1 MPRSKRQ
8 KVMSELGNTIPIAAA
23 KVSRRLVEDLL
34 REGRDDELAH
44 NFQRKLDDALQK
56 VQNET
61 QVVLVMQTRSGG
73 QADLPICEPAAIL
86 TFLLRESVAL
96 QRKYVEVLRRR
107 PSTAN
112 NPWRILASFDEFTP
126 GAQITGRHER
136 KFMHLIFNFLELG
149 AHFLTMEDGWASA
162 VVTLQCAGLRAGYLH
177 LPGFSKSFCWAGGFA
192 LWVLLRMSSYSVAAT
207 AGVPASTCV
216 SAIYTHMAKHGNMKD
231 LFQSGASA
239 EFPNKNVHMY
249 MFL

>member
-8 KVMSELGNTIPIAAA
+8 KVMSELGSTIPLAAA
-23 KVSRRLVEDLL
+23 RVSRRLVEDLL

-162 VVTLQCAGLRAGYLH
+162 VVTLQC
-177 LPGFSKSFCWAGGFA
+177 
-192 LWVLLRMSSYSVAAT
+192 
-207 AGVPASTCV
+207 
-216 SAIYTHMAKHGNMKD
+216 
-231 LFQSGASA
+231 
-239 EFPNKNVHMY
+239 
-249 MFL
+249 